1 MKKMYKAI
9 ISIALALSM
18 ILQLGAASVCAV
30 ENNPPVVPSEE
41 DASGVSIVKLQT
53 EFMDNPLGIDIESPR
68 LSWQMKPSA
77 EMRKPVPSE
86 RWVRGLEP
94 RSNCSKKRSNSG
106 GMPRNISEGIPPRR
120 FTVFYVSADILSGGY
135 L

>member
-68 LSWQMKPSA
+68 LSWQMKSSAVGQKQTAYQLFVADSA
-77 EMRKPVPSE
+77 EKLAAGPYGWDSGKMENDQSVDIRYGGKA
-86 RWVRGLEP
+86 LE
-94 RSNCSKKRSNSG
+94 
-106 GMPRNISEGIPPRR
+106 
-120 FTVFYVSADILSGGY
+120 
-135 L
+135 